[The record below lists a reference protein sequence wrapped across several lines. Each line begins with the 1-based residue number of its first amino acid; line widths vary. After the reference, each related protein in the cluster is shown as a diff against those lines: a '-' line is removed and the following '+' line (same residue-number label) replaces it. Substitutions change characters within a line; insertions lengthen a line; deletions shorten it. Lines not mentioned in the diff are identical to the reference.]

1 MEPHNLMELYVTLSE
16 PNLKGSSWNHT
27 RMEPYTNLI
36 RTLWNLRGEAHR
48 NFMEPYKNLTGAF
61 MEPYGNLIGTL
72 MEP

>member
-1 MEPHNLMELYVTLSE
+1 
-16 PNLKGSSWNHT
+16 
-27 RMEPYTNLI
+27 MEPYTNLI